1 MHTICIFTE
10 WLCLCCLKQRYNHL
24 IISTALVLK
33 TIGLGKVLFLSGTV
47 LSYILRLQVEGKE
60 NVDTD
65 DISKVSEKGSV
76 Y

>member
-1 MHTICIFTE
+1 
-10 WLCLCCLKQRYNHL
+10 
-24 IISTALVLK
+24 
-33 TIGLGKVLFLSGTV
+33 V